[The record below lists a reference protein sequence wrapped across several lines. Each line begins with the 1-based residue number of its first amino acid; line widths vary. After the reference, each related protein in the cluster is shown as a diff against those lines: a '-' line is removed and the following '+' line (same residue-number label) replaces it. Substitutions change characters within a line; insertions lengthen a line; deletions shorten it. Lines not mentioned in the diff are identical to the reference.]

1 VKNYI
6 SKIKEL
12 LKFLFLSKWVF
23 LLPQKK
29 TFLLVDGLYN
39 PFLKYFDKKNFNI
52 IYRRGESINIRVIL
66 KCVLNFN
73 ISSLNYYR
81 QYIKF
86 ASPKIIFT
94 AFDYHPIFYRLSRLS
109 SAKTFMLQKGHRS
122 KCDSIMYDKNLI
134 NKSQKKDNFVDYIF
148 LYNKFTSDFYRKY
161 IKGEYLNTGSF
172 ENNFDKIKLS
182 KQKKEILYVSNFKI
196 DKNKKL
202 LSNCENDEKLIY
214 NLHKLAVSQKIKFN
228 VLPRQKGKKESLD
241 EYIFFK
247 NLLKTNFSFIEK
259 KESSSSYKIIITYK
273 YVFCS
278 YSTLGREFL
287 SKGGRVGFLF
297 FKSKN
302 NPSIHFRFGSL
313 EKLPKKGYF
322 WTTDVKFN
330 LNELKRV
337 FNFVIKV
344 NDKIWKIKS
353 QPTANKTLQYDY
365 DNKLFRSIVSKE
377 LKKKNN

>member
-109 SAKTFMLQKGHRS
+109 SAKTFMLQKGHRTKS
-122 KCDSIMYDKNLI
+122 DSIMYDKNLI

>member
-109 SAKTFMLQKGHRS
+109 SAKTFMLQKGHRTKS
-122 KCDSIMYDKNLI
+122 DSIMYDKNLI

-302 NPSIHFRFGSL
+302 NPFIHFRFGSL

>member
-1 VKNYI
+1 MINYI
-6 SKIKEL
+6 SKIKKL
-12 LKFLFLSKWVF
+12 LKFLFFSKWVF
-23 LLPQKK
+23 SLPQKK

-39 PFLKYFDKKNFNI
+39 PFLKYFDESNFNI

-66 KCVLNFN
+66 KCILNFN
-73 ISSLNYYR
+73 LSSLNYYK
-81 QYIKF
+81 QYIKL

-94 AFDYHPIFYRLSRLS
+94 AFDYHPIFYRLSKLS
-109 SAKTFMLQKGHRS
+109 SAKTFMLQKGQRS
-122 KCDSIMYDKNLI
+122 KSDGILNDKKLI
-134 NKSQKKDNFVDYIF
+134 NKTNKKDFFVDYIF

-161 IKGEYLNTGSF
+161 IKGEYLNIGSF
-172 ENNFDKIKLS
+172 ENNFEKIKSS
-182 KQKKEILYVSNFKI
+182 KQKKEILFISNFKI

-247 NLLKTNFSFIEK
+247 NLLKKNFSFIEK
-259 KESSSSYKIIITYK
+259 KENSNSYKIISNYK
-273 YVFCS
+273 YVFCT
-278 YSTLGREFL
+278 YSTLGQEFL

-302 NPSIHFRFGSL
+302 NPTIHFRLGSL
-313 EKLPKKGYF
+313 VKLPKKGYF
-322 WTTDVKFN
+322 WATDVKFN

-337 FNFVIKV
+337 FNFVIKTKE
-344 NDKIWKIKS
+344 NIWKIKS
-353 QPTANKTLQYDY
+353 KPTANKLLKFDY

-377 LKKKNN
+377 LKKNNN